1 MDPKKPAQQS
11 VRDEK
16 VVTEQDVLKVQE
28 FVKKLGGVDKAKLAL
43 DELAR
48 LRKSA

>member
-1 MDPKKPAQQS
+1 MNQKKPAQTT
-11 VRDEK
+11 VTGEK
-16 VVTEQDVLKVQE
+16 VVTEQDVLKIQA
-28 FVKKLGGVDKAKLAL
+28 FVKKVGGVDKAKLAL